1 MWEGL
6 IGGIRQMGVFMI
18 CAQALIYFKP
28 KGSYEKYLKLLVS
41 AMILVQLL
49 SPMAAL
55 LSGKEGQSLEERIG
69 FYSSYLE
76 QGMGEA
82 AFQEYRLEQI
92 RQQLLTTQIR
102 AQMEAWDWQ
111 PQQQDGQG
119 TIQDI
124 QEAAGEIRVQIDPV
138 IVGTSQ
144 NDGQQ
149 DMGQGEDGQQ
159 DMGQREDGH
168 GGEDQERDGEVAEEG

>member
-6 IGGIRQMGVFMI
+6 LNSIRQMGVFMI

-49 SPMAAL
+49 SPVAAL

-69 FYSSYLE
+69 FYSNSFE

-82 AFQEYRLEQI
+82 ALEEYRVEQI

-102 AQMEAWDWQ
+102 AQMRRWRGSFSNRTAKRR
-111 PQQQDGQG
+111 QG
-119 TIQDI
+119 RASRRRRRGRFTF
-124 QEAAGEIRVQIDPV
+124 RL
-138 IVGTSQ
+138 T
-144 NDGQQ
+144 
-149 DMGQGEDGQQ
+149 
-159 DMGQREDGH
+159 R
-168 GGEDQERDGEVAEEG
+168 